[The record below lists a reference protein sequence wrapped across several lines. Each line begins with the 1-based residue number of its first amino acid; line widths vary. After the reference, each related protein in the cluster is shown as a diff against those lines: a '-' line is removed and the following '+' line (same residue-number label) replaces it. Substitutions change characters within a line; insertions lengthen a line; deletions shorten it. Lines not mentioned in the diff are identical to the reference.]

1 MWFTYMVR
9 CSKNNSLYTGSTSD
23 VVRRVRQHNDGS
35 GAKYTRSFGPVELV
49 YQETQPDRSS
59 ACKRESAIK
68 SLSREEKDD
77 LITSSLNELNR

>member
-49 YQETQPDRSS
+49 TRRHNLIEVLLVNENR
-59 ACKRESAIK
+59 RL
-68 SLSREEKDD
+68 SL
-77 LITSSLNELNR
+77 